1 MNFLKTKLPLVAA
14 PMAGGPSTVAL
25 ARAVAAAGAFA
36 FLAAGYK
43 TVEAMATEIT
53 ELSQHT
59 QNFGVNLFVPGPHP
73 FNREDYDSFRK
84 ALAED
89 ATRFGVELPAEPRD
103 SDDFWEEKL
112 RYLEENPVPVVSF
125 TFGLPSAD
133 VFERLRAVGSTTV
146 ASVTTPAEAQ
156 AAARNGAAALV
167 VQGPRAGGHS
177 ATFTPA
183 RTIDDAPTLEI
194 LTAVREVC
202 DLPLIA
208 AGGVDDPSAVKE
220 LLDAG
225 AQAVAVGTLLLRT
238 DEAGTGATHREAL
251 ANPRFT
257 ETALTSAFTGRPAR
271 ALVNRY
277 LEKHQQQAI
286 IAYPQVHFLTQPLRK
301 AANTA
306 GAPEYLHCWAGTG
319 WQAARSGP
327 VQDTITWLTEG
338 I

>member
-25 ARAVAAAGAFA
+25 ARAVAAAGAFP

-43 TVEAMATEIT
+43 TVEAMATEISQ
-53 ELSQHT
+53 LSQHT
-59 QNFGVNLFVPGPHP
+59 QNFGVNLFVPGHHP

-89 ATRFGVELPAEPRD
+89 AARFGVELPAEPQD

-112 RYLEENPVPVVSF
+112 SYLEKNPVPVVSF

-133 VFERLRAVGSTTV
+133 VFERLRAVGTTTV

-202 DLPLIA
+202 ALPLIA
-208 AGGVDDPSAVKE
+208 AGGVDGPGAVKE

-238 DEAGTGATHREAL
+238 DETGTGATHRAAL

-286 IAYPQVHFLTQPLRK
+286 IAYPQVHFLTQALRK
-301 AANTA
+301 TA
-306 GAPEYLHCWAGTG
+306 GAAGDPDYLHCWAGTG

>member
-25 ARAVAAAGAFA
+25 ARAVAAAGAFP

-43 TVEAMATEIT
+43 TVEAMATEISQ
-53 ELSQHT
+53 LSQHT
-59 QNFGVNLFVPGPHP
+59 QNFGVNLFVPGHHP

-84 ALAED
+84 ALTED
-89 ATRFGVELPAEPRD
+89 AARFEVELPAEPQD

-208 AGGVDDPSAVKE
+208 AGGVDSPGAVKE

-225 AQAVAVGTLLLRT
+225 AQAVAVGTLLLRS

-257 ETALTSAFTGRPAR
+257 ETSLTSAFTGRPAR

-286 IAYPQVHFLTQPLRK
+286 IAYPQVHFLTQALRK
-301 AANTA
+301 AAGAA
-306 GAPEYLHCWAGTG
+306 GDPDYLHCWAGTG